1 MDYMGNLTSM
11 FLARTETQYNELNDN
26 INRLIEDL
34 GQKMQKELVV
44 IEEKILL
51 KYKENLQEA
60 QQNYRD
66 LQEKRNDETIKE
78 NILNLKSE
86 KEKVYHQES

>member
-26 INRLIEDL
+26 INRLIDDL

>member
-1 MDYMGNLTSM
+1 MGNLTSM

-26 INRLIEDL
+26 INRLIDDL